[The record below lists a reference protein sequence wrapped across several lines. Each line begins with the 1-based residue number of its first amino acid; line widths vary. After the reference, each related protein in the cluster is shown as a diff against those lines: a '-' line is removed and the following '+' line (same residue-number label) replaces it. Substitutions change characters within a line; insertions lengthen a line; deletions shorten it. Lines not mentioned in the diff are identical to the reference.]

1 MGFSCATVP
10 VRTLPDSWRHVSS
23 WVSARRPSPPDL
35 HSSRACSTP
44 VKNNHC
50 GKFDVPKSGKLASA
64 FPFFPCHRLL
74 QRDWRGA
81 LCLVWPCV
89 VLLSKRFWLLTV
101 CVVYSQ
107 GAWWVGNAIA
117 NVIGG
122 VVAHGIG
129 QITTSPLQHW
139 RLLFL
144 ILGAV
149 TAAYA
154 FVLYLFLPDS
164 PTKAIFLNKTQ
175 RQVALQRTIHNKTG
189 LLDNDTFVTYQIID
203 ALRDPQLWLLVL
215 YTVSVNL
222 ANGGLTS
229 VSCHLSFS
237 TLFRPSRMSPPLVAC
252 FFRYYDRSVSRKVR

>member
-1 MGFSCATVP
+1 M
-10 VRTLPDSWRHVSS
+10 
-23 WVSARRPSPPDL
+23 
-35 HSSRACSTP
+35 
-44 VKNNHC
+44 
-50 GKFDVPKSGKLASA
+50 
-64 FPFFPCHRLL
+64 
-74 QRDWRGA
+74 
-81 LCLVWPCV
+81 
-89 VLLSKRFWLLTV
+89 LLSKRFWLLTV

-164 PTKAIFLNKTQ
+164 PTKAIFLDKTQ

-229 VSCHLSFS
+229 VSCHLSF
-237 TLFRPSRMSPPLVAC
+237 LLSPPFLVLPD
-252 FFRYYDRSVSRKVR
+252 FRLCW